1 MNKPEIMQRG
11 RFNFPVAVGQ
21 RAAIGLALLVFVGA
35 VAGACNIPVFRY
47 ALERWKPD
55 QAELVIFHDAP
66 LTESQQ
72 TLAEKL
78 TRATVAKDQGTLNA
92 EVRFVNVIKNSDDEL
107 TDLWRSWNEQGKPL
121 QLPMVLA
128 RTKVARGKR
137 VNHFHG
143 PLEDQTVTQFLQ
155 SPIRRQLRE
164 RLLAGHS
171 VVWLLV
177 RGKNEPQNQAARNT
191 LNKTMRQLERTI
203 ELPEGIGLPGSELY
217 ADTPLVVQFS
227 LLEMDANDARERMLA
242 SLLTGIRKQA
252 FEEGQPLLVPVFGR
266 GRALEVIPG
275 EDLSAGLISEL
286 TRFLS
291 GACSC
296 QVKEQNPG
304 FDLMIAADWDQ
315 ELFGGSQNRPPDRSS
330 QEGQNREPEYVPIP
344 PG

>member
-1 MNKPEIMQRG
+1 MSHSEIITRSMAKL
-11 RFNFPVAVGQ
+11 P
-21 RAAIGLALLVFVGA
+21 AAISKRATMGIAFWCFVGA

-55 QAELVIFHDAP
+55 QAELVVFHDKP
-66 LTESQQ
+66 LNETQQ
-72 TLAEKL
+72 ELAKKL
-78 TRATVAKDQGTLNA
+78 TSATVSNDGGTLNA
-92 EVRFVNVIKNSDDEL
+92 EVRFVDVSKESDDPL
-107 TDLWRSWNEQGKPL
+107 SDVWRSWNEQRKSL
-121 QLPMVLA
+121 QLPIVLA
-128 RTKVARGKR
+128 RTKIARGKQ

-143 PLEDQTVTQFLQ
+143 PLSDETVLQFLQ
-155 SPIRRQLRE
+155 SPVRRQLRE

-177 RGKNEPQNQAARNT
+177 RGMNDEQNDAARQT
-191 LNKTMRQLERTI
+191 LTETMRQLERTI

-227 LLEMDANDARERMLA
+227 VLEMDAKDPRERMLA

-275 EDLSAGLISEL
+275 EDLSAGLITEL

-315 ELFGGSQNRPPDRSS
+315 ELFGGAENRPPDRSS
-330 QEGQNREPEYVPIP
+330 QEGRNREPEYVPIP